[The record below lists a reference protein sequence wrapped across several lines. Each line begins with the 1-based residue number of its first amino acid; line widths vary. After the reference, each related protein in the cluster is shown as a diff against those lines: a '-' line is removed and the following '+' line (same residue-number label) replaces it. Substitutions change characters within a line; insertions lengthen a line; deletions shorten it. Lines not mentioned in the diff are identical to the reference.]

1 MVTDLVQTVLMFV
14 HVTMVP
20 HAVVLMEHANVQ
32 QDGGEIIVVRHALQ
46 GRTG

>member
-1 MVTDLVQTVLMFV
+1 MVTDLEQTVRVSV

-32 QDGGEIIVVRHALQ
+32 QDGGERVVVDHVRQ
-46 GRTG
+46 ERTG